1 MIKYIKRKDL
11 EDDKYNTCIENS
23 IQSRIYAFSWYL
35 DIVSDNW
42 DVLVLD
48 DYKAVMPIPWKRKY
62 LIKYVTQ
69 PVFCQQLG
77 IFSLEEISEEIQQN
91 FIAKIPLKY
100 LKVQL
105 VFNSKNLNLK
115 HNLRINYFLDLS
127 KEYSDV
133 KKQFSKGRKHAI
145 KVAEKNCLT
154 IKNVHISS
162 LIEIQKQHYN
172 YIISEVKLNNL
183 ATALI
188 NKNKGEVL
196 GVFKDDVLIGGGF
209 FIKSTTRIIYL
220 YSSFN
225 ADGRKYQAASFLIH
239 YVIQKN
245 IKSNFYLDF
254 EGGNLPNIGK
264 FYRSFGAEQEGYSFL
279 ERTLL

>member
-1 MIKYIKRKDL
+1 MIEYIKRKDL
-11 EDDKYNTCIENS
+11 EDAKYNACIKNS

-35 DIVSDNW
+35 DIVADNW

-48 DYKAVMPIPWKRKY
+48 DYDAVMPIIWSQKY
-62 LIKYVTQ
+62 LIKYIAQ
-69 PVFCQQLG
+69 PPFCQQLG
-77 IFSLEEISEEIQQN
+77 VFSLDEISEEIQQN

-105 VFNSKNLNLK
+105 VFNSKNLIIK
-115 HNLRINYFLDLS
+115 KNLRVNYVLDLS
-127 KEYSDV
+127 NEYSEV

-154 IKNVHISS
+154 IKDVNISS

-172 YIISEVKLNNL
+172 YIISETKFKNL
-183 ATALI
+183 AIALI
-188 NKNKGEVL
+188 NKNKGQVL

-209 FIKSTTRIIYL
+209 FIKSKSRIIYL

-225 ADGRKYQAASFLIH
+225 ADGRKYQAASFLIN

-264 FYRSFGAEQEGYSFL
+264 FYRSFGAEQEDYSFL

>member
-11 EDDKYNTCIENS
+11 EDDKYDACIENS

-35 DIVSDNW
+35 DIVADNW

-48 DYKAVMPIPWKRKY
+48 DYDAVMPIIWSQKY
-62 LIKYVTQ
+62 LIKYIAQ
-69 PVFCQQLG
+69 PPFCQQLG
-77 IFSLEEISEEIQQN
+77 VFSLDEISEEIQQN

-105 VFNSKNLNLK
+105 VFNSKNLIIK
-115 HNLRINYFLDLS
+115 KNLRVNYVLDLS
-127 KEYSDV
+127 NEYSEV

-154 IKNVHISS
+154 IKDVKISS

-172 YIISEVKLNNL
+172 YIISETKLKNL
-183 ATALI
+183 AIALI

-209 FIKSTTRIIYL
+209 FIKSKSRIIYL

-225 ADGRKYQAASFLIH
+225 ADGRKYQAASFLIN

-264 FYRSFGAEQEGYSFL
+264 FYRSFGAEQEDYSFL